1 MVWHF
6 GFETADIEQ
15 DERVI
20 KNYSIGNPNSIFLP
34 LDMSTY
40 EFIHSIHFCFDLDL
54 GEYLID
60 NQGIF
65 PIQGFSHFAWREFP
79 MGMNQFIANN
89 DRMKKWQVNKE
100 ISEVE
105 EESRDLLKKGNGR
118 DGRKG
123 GTDG

>member
-1 MVWHF
+1 
-6 GFETADIEQ
+6 
-15 DERVI
+15 
-20 KNYSIGNPNSIFLP
+20 
-34 LDMSTY
+34 
-40 EFIHSIHFCFDLDL
+40 
-54 GEYLID
+54 
-60 NQGIF
+60 
-65 PIQGFSHFAWREFP
+65 